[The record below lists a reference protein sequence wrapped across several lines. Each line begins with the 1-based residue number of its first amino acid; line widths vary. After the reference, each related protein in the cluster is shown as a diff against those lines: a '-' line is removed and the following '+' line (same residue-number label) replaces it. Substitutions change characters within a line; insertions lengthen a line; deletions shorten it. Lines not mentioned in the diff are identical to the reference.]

1 MQAELSEEAHM
12 AALNARERKEIA
24 DGKGLQS
31 PEPAG
36 DPMQLD
42 ESPESDAT
50 AMPPN
55 MLSQCRSVHNFER
68 LNCINE
74 GTYGMVYR
82 CAFNLGSTKP
92 GSVQTASTCL

>member
-24 DGKGLQS
+24 EGQGLQT
-31 PEPAG
+31 PEHDG
-36 DPMQLD
+36 DTMQD
-42 ESPESDAT
+42 ESPESDVTT
-50 AMPPN
+50 APS
-55 MLSQCRSVHNFER
+55 MLQQCRSVHNFER

-82 CAFNLGSTKP
+82 
-92 GSVQTASTCL
+92 

>member
-1 MQAELSEEAHM
+1 M

-24 DGKGLQS
+24 EGQGLQS
-31 PEPAG
+31 PEHAR

-42 ESPESDAT
+42 GSPESDVT
-50 AMPPN
+50 TVPPS
-55 MLSQCRSVHNFER
+55 MLQQCRTVQNFER

-82 CAFNLGSTKP
+82 
-92 GSVQTASTCL
+92 